1 MTAHAMKG
9 DRERCLASGMDGY
22 VSKPIRSQELLDALQ
37 RVISV
42 PRLTVP
48 LQ

>member
-1 MTAHAMKG
+1 
-9 DRERCLASGMDGY
+9 MDGY

-37 RVISV
+37 GVISAS
-42 PRLTVP
+42 PPTVP